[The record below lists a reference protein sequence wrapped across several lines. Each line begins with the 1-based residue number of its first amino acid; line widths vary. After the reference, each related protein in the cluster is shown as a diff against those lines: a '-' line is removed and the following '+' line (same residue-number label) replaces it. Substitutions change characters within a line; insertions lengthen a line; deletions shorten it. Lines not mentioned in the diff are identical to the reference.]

1 MSKKFSLATLA
12 IAATLV
18 VACGEEKKEEAA
30 AESTTT
36 TTESAAPAAEA
47 TNTAEATATTAAAP
61 AGGDIVIA
69 VAGPMTGDLA
79 AFGEQLKRGAEKAVA
94 DINAKGGVNG
104 KQLKLE
110 IGDDQCDPKQA
121 VQVANDLVKKGVVF
135 VAGHFCSGSSIPA
148 SDVYAEEGIV
158 QITPASTNPDFTE
171 VPASKGVKTIFR
183 TCGRDDAQGIFAGPW
198 LAKTYAGKK
207 VAILDDKSAYGQ
219 GLANETAK
227 NFEANGGTIAIRD
240 TYTAKEKDFS
250 ALISKLKDAAI
261 DAVYIGG
268 YHNDVGLIA
277 RQSREQ
283 GFNAAIISADA
294 LNTAEFWSI
303 SGPAGEGV
311 RYSDGASA
319 VNLDSA
325 KAVVEEF
332 RKDNYEPEGYTL
344 NSYAAIQ
351 AWAEAANKAGSTE
364 GAKVAEALRAGPI
377 PTVIG
382 DLTFNDK
389 GDLTK
394 VNYAWYVWGKD
405 GKAVQEPLN

>member
-1 MSKKFSLATLA
+1 MFKTLIGSTALAAVMA
-12 IAATLV
+12 IGAFGGV
-18 VACGEEKKEEAA
+18 
-30 AESTTT
+30 S
-36 TTESAAPAAEA
+36 SAQA
-47 TNTAEATATTAAAP
+47 
-61 AGGDIVIA
+61 DITIA
-69 VAGPMTGDLA
+69 VAGPMTGELA

-104 KQLKLE
+104 EQLKLE

-121 VQVANDLVKKGVVF
+121 VQVANDLVKKGVAF

-148 SDVYAEEGIV
+148 SAVYAEEGIV
-158 QITPASTNPDFTE
+158 QITPASTNPAFTE
-171 VPASKGVKTIFR
+171 DMAAKGVTTVFR
-183 TCGRDDAQGIFAGPW
+183 TCGRDDAQGVFAGPW
-198 LAKTYAGKK
+198 LAKTYTGKN

-227 NFEANGGTIAIRD
+227 NFESSGGKIAIRD

-250 ALISKLKDAAI
+250 ALISKLKDAKI

-268 YHNDVGLIA
+268 YHNDVGLMV
-277 RQSREQ
+277 RQAREQ
-283 GFNAAIISADA
+283 GLEAAFISADA

-303 SGPAGEGV
+303 SGPAGEGL

-325 KAVVEEF
+325 KDVVAAF
-332 RKDNYEPEGYTL
+332 RADSYEPEGYTL

-351 AWAEAANKAGSTE
+351 AWAAAATKAGSTD
-364 GAKVAEALRAGPI
+364 GAKVAEALRSGPI

-382 DLTFNDK
+382 DLSWDAK

-394 VNYAWYVWGKD
+394 VNYAWYVYHD
-405 GKAVQEPLN
+405 GKATQEPLN

>member
-36 TTESAAPAAEA
+36 TTEAAAPAAE
-47 TNTAEATATTAAAP
+47 TTQEAAATP
-61 AGGDIVIA
+61 APAPAEGDIVVA

-79 AFGEQLKRGAEKAVA
+79 AFGEQLKRGAEKAIA
-94 DINAKGGVNG
+94 DINAKGGVLG
-104 KQLKLE
+104 RQLKLE

-121 VQVANDLVKKGVVF
+121 VQVANDLVKKGVSF

-171 VPASKGVKTIFR
+171 VPASKGVKTVFR

-198 LAKTYAGKK
+198 LAKTYTGKK

-227 NFEANGGTIAIRD
+227 NFEASGGTVAIRD

-250 ALISKLKDAAI
+250 ALISKLKDGAI
-261 DAVYIGG
+261 DAVYVGG
-268 YHNDVGLIA
+268 YHNDVGLMM
-277 RQSREQ
+277 RQAREQ
-283 GFNAAIISADA
+283 GFKADFISADA
-294 LNTAEFWSI
+294 MNTAELWSI
-303 SGPAGEGV
+303 SGPAGEGL

-325 KAVVEEF
+325 KAVVESF
-332 RKDNYEPEGYTL
+332 RADKYEPEGYTL

-351 AWAEAANKAGSTE
+351 AWAEAATKAGSIE
-364 GAKVAEALRAGPI
+364 GAKVADALRAAPI
-377 PTVIG
+377 PTVLG
-382 DLTFNDK
+382 DLSFNEK

-394 VNYAWYVWGKD
+394 VNYAWYVWNKD

>member
-1 MSKKFSLATLA
+1 MLKNLL
-12 IAATLV
+12 
-18 VACGEEKKEEAA
+18 
-30 AESTTT
+30 TTT
-36 TTESAAPAAEA
+36 ALVAAVAVGAFSMPTVASA
-47 TNTAEATATTAAAP
+47 
-61 AGGDIVIA
+61 DITIA

-79 AFGEQLKRGAEKAVA
+79 AFGEQLRRGAEMAVK
-94 DINAKGGVNG
+94 DINAAGGVNG
-104 KQLKLE
+104 EQLKLE

-121 VQVANDLVKKGVVF
+121 RQVANDLVQKEVAF

-148 SDVYAEEGIV
+148 SEVYAEEGIL
-158 QITPASTNPDFTE
+158 QMTPASTNPEFTE
-171 VPASKGVKTIFR
+171 GPAKKGVKTVFR
-183 TCGRDDAQGIFAGPW
+183 TCGRDDAQGVFAGPW

-219 GLANETAK
+219 GLANETEKNAK
-227 NFEANGGTIAIRD
+227 AAGLEPAMRD

-250 ALISKLKDAAI
+250 ALISKMKDAGI
-261 DAVYIGG
+261 EAVYIGG
-268 YHNDVGLIA
+268 YHNDVALMV
-277 RQSREQ
+277 RQAREQ
-283 GFNAAIISADA
+283 GFNADFISADA

-325 KAVVEEF
+325 KAVVEKF
-332 RKDNYEPEGYTL
+332 RAQNYEPEGYTL
-344 NSYAAIQ
+344 NSYAAIE
-351 AWAEAANKAGSTE
+351 AWAKAANIAKSLE
-364 GAKVAEALRAGPI
+364 GEKVAEALRGNKI

-382 DLTFNDK
+382 ELQWDDK

-394 VNYAWYVWGKD
+394 VNYAWYVWHD